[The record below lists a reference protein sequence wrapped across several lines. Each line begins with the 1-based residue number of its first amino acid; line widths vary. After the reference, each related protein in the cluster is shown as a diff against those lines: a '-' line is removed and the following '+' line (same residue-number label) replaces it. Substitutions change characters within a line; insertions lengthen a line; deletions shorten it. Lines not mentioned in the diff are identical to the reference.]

1 MEKSVIDYVLLCQIF
16 GRYNSSIEIDKG
28 KTTTR
33 QQSIQSNLTEQH
45 QKIIKYLATS
55 VQLYL
60 SWIFKFAE

>member
-16 GRYNSSIEIDKG
+16 GRNNSSIEIDKG
-28 KTTTR
+28 KKTTR
-33 QQSIQSNLTEQH
+33 QQSIQNNLTEQY

-60 SWIFKFAE
+60 S

>member
-16 GRYNSSIEIDKG
+16 GRNNSSIEIDKG
-28 KTTTR
+28 KKTTR
-33 QQSIQSNLTEQH
+33 QQSIQNNLIEQY

-60 SWIFKFAE
+60 S